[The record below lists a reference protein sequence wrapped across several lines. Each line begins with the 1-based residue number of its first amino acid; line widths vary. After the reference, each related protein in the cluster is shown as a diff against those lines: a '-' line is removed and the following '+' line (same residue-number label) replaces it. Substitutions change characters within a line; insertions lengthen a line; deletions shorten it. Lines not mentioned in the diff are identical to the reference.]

1 MRLKR
6 GLICLLSCLML
17 VSMAMPVSAAETSR
31 SSGRTYYSEEYNTEV
46 IIEAPA
52 SNMPQDYIEQIAKE
66 NPNTQVIISNFV
78 DAAPAIQPRL
88 VMGVQITEKKITKS
102 SYVIKD
108 AFVISVAKGSKVTLS
123 QTWSESVSASVTHAE
138 ARTALK
144 LNGTI
149 TKTYTKTQSF
159 TGPPESSSYNSRE
172 YRVKFYVE
180 DGTYKGYYITD
191 MGRGPSISGSF
202 RNPLKY
208 AEYSINKRI

>member
-1 MRLKR
+1 MKLKR
-6 GLICLLSCLML
+6 GLISLLSCLML
-17 VSMAMPVSAAETSR
+17 VSMAMPVTAAETSR

-78 DAAPAIQPRL
+78 EATPAIQPRL
-88 VMGVQITEKKITKS
+88 FMGVQITEKKITKS

-180 DGTYKGYYITD
+180 DGKYKGYYITD
-191 MGRGPSISGSF
+191 MGRGPSISGTF

>member
-1 MRLKR
+1 M
-6 GLICLLSCLML
+6 
-17 VSMAMPVSAAETSR
+17 
-31 SSGRTYYSEEYNTEV
+31 
-46 IIEAPA
+46 
-52 SNMPQDYIEQIAKE
+52 
-66 NPNTQVIISNFV
+66 

-180 DGTYKGYYITD
+180 DGTYNFHMTVIQLGDSSKAYVNGGTYLDPVEYNNRYYTLNLID
-191 MGRGPSISGSF
+191 GCDGKFYVRGGTFESYDPSNSDSENHTANFIDEGFKDTSRVVEEDGTTVT
-202 RNPLKY
+202 Y
-208 AEYSINKRI
+208 YDVVIDE

>member
-1 MRLKR
+1 M
-6 GLICLLSCLML
+6 
-17 VSMAMPVSAAETSR
+17 
-31 SSGRTYYSEEYNTEV
+31 
-46 IIEAPA
+46 
-52 SNMPQDYIEQIAKE
+52 
-66 NPNTQVIISNFV
+66 